1 MPAETPPYIT
11 PPKVIAPVNI
21 NCPETPFLNS
31 AKYCDHY
38 LGEYFK
44 SIKNESWYNNTLFIL
59 VGDHSHP
66 THINKQYFYS
76 SDYQH
81 VPMLFFGEVIPKQW
95 QGKQI
100 NCVCSHVDI
109 AYSLLAQL
117 NISNKDF
124 QWGKNIFNPYA
135 SQYAFF
141 EAASGFGWI
150 RPNAE
155 YIDYYKN
162 DNHITYGIG
171 DSCFFNDI
179 FFIDEIGRCSS
190 A

>member
-1 MPAETPPYIT
+1 MSKRLINIFLSVIFLISLLNTITYAEEYYPLKYIAETNGY
-11 PPKVIAPVNI
+11 
-21 NCPETPFLNS
+21 E
-31 AKYCDHY
+31 
-38 LGEYFK
+38 
-44 SIKNESWYNNTLFIL
+44 
-59 VGDHSHP
+59 
-66 THINKQYFYS
+66 YFYS

-171 DSCFFNDI
+171 DSCFFDTLKI
-179 FFIDEIGRCSS
+179 EGQAYLQTLYKTYCDY
-190 A
+190 